1 MDEIDKQIIGLLQDN
16 SRISITEISKFI
28 NLSRPSV
35 SERIARLTEKG
46 ILSKFTTYVP
56 PNKIGYGVSFFM
68 EISDVK
74 IPWEKM
80 VEILKSNDYVT
91 EIHCVTGNSN
101 YIVKASMP
109 NVDMMNDFLSQLMKY
124 SQVVTSI
131 ILNSPLIDRP
141 IKPL

>member
-1 MDEIDKQIIGLLQDN
+1 MDEIDKKIIELLQEN
-16 SRISITEISKFI
+16 ARISITDISKRI

-35 SERIARLTEKG
+35 SERITRLVEKG
-46 ILSKFTTYVP
+46 ILSKFTTYIP
-56 PNKIGYGVSFFM
+56 ANKIGYGVSFFM
-68 EISDVK
+68 EISDLK
-74 IPWEKM
+74 IPWERM
-80 VEILKSNDYVT
+80 VDILMSNDYVT

-109 NVDMMNDFLSQLMKY
+109 NVDMMNEFLSQLMKY

-131 ILNSPLIDRP
+131 ILNSPLVNRP